1 MHTSFLKTSPTNHRG
16 GQTSYLLLANGQF
29 GSRELAVTWVECPP
43 RSEQPVHAHD
53 GNEQVYVIVR
63 GSGTMTVDDEA
74 REVHAGTLVFVPP
87 RTGHS
92 IRNDGHEP
100 LVYISATAPPFERP
114 ELGDVFWF
122 EPAVPVPAVT

>member
-29 GSRELAVTWVECPP
+29 GSRELAVTWVVCPP

-74 REVHAGTLVFVPP
+74 R
-87 RTGHS
+87 
-92 IRNDGHEP
+92 
-100 LVYISATAPPFERP
+100 
-114 ELGDVFWF
+114 
-122 EPAVPVPAVT
+122 